1 MSETEAEVKAA
12 AAEEEETKSVDAE
25 PRRAVSWR
33 SAWEVVKETV
43 DGMEEYEVA
52 VRAAALAY
60 YGLFSL
66 FPLLLFL
73 VFIASALLQVGDAG
87 AQLEELLAR
96 FIPVPEV
103 LELVKGVIDQTV
115 ARRSSIGIISALA
128 LLWTASTLFA
138 NLEAS
143 LNVIWGAPRRVVYRR
158 RLLGVGAVLVL
169 GLLFLLAIL
178 LSTLQAVPLVTD
190 FIPFLDE
197 LDFGISLLLSV
208 LFFWLIY
215 RWLPNAHV
223 EPIPSLAGA
232 ALAGL
237 VWQASQFL
245 FRLYL
250 TSGLSNLGAVYGTL
264 ASLIGLVLWV
274 FLTGMI
280 LFIGGIFSAV
290 LQRKYWD

>member
-1 MSETEAEVKAA
+1 M
-12 AAEEEETKSVDAE
+12 
-25 PRRAVSWR
+25 
-33 SAWEVVKETV
+33 
-43 DGMEEYEVA
+43 
-52 VRAAALAY
+52 
-60 YGLFSL
+60 
-66 FPLLLFL
+66 
-73 VFIASALLQVGDAG
+73 
-87 AQLEELLAR
+87 
-96 FIPVPEV
+96 PEV
-103 LELVKGVIDQTV
+103 LELVEGVIDQTV

-158 RLLGVGAVLVL
+158 RLLGVAAVLVL

-190 FIPFLDE
+190 FVPFLDE

-215 RWLPNAHV
+215 RWLPNAHI
-223 EPIPSLAGA
+223 EPVPSLAGA

-280 LFIGGIFSAV
+280 LFVGAVFSAV

>member
-1 MSETEAEVKAA
+1 MSETEAELKAA
-12 AAEEEETKSVDAE
+12 AAEEEQTKSEDAE

-33 SAWEVVKETV
+33 SAWEVVKETA
-43 DGMEEYEVA
+43 DRMEEYEVP

-73 VFIASALLQVGDAG
+73 VFIGSELLQIGDAG
-87 AQLEELLAR
+87 AQLEELLVR
-96 FIPVPEV
+96 LIPVPAV
-103 LELVKGVIDQTV
+103 LELVEGVIDQTV
-115 ARRSSIGIISALA
+115 ARRSSIGLISALA

-143 LNVIWGAPRRVVYRR
+143 LNVIWSAPRRVVYRR
-158 RLLGVGAVLVL
+158 RLLGVAAVLVL

-223 EPIPSLAGA
+223 EPVPSLAGA

-264 ASLIGLVLWV
+264 ASLIGLILWA
-274 FLTGMI
+274 FMTGMI

-290 LQRKYWD
+290 LQRKYWG

>member
-1 MSETEAEVKAA
+1 MSKTEAEVKAA

-25 PRRAVSWR
+25 PRRAVPWR
-33 SAWEVVKETV
+33 SAWEVVRETV

-103 LELVKGVIDQTV
+103 LELVEGVIDQTV

-223 EPIPSLAGA
+223 EPVPSLAGA

-280 LFIGGIFSAV
+280 LFVGGIFSAV

>member
-1 MSETEAEVKAA
+1 MSESEAEVKAA
-12 AAEEEETKSVDAE
+12 AAEEDETDAK
-25 PRRAVSWR
+25 PQRAVPWR
-33 SAWEVVKETV
+33 SALEVVKETF
-43 DGMEEYEVA
+43 DGMEQYEVA

-103 LELVKGVIDQTV
+103 LDLVEGVIDQTV
-115 ARRSSIGIISALA
+115 ARRSSIGLISALA
-128 LLWTASTLFA
+128 LLWTASSLFA
-138 NLEAS
+138 NLETS
-143 LNVIWGAPRRVVYRR
+143 LNVIWSAPRRVVYRR
-158 RLLGVGAVLVL
+158 RLLGVAAVLVL
-169 GLLFLLAIL
+169 GLVFLLAIF
-178 LSTLQAVPLVTD
+178 LSTLQEIPLITE

-223 EPIPSLAGA
+223 APVPSLVGA
-232 ALAGL
+232 ALAAL

-245 FRLYL
+245 FRWYL

-264 ASLIGLVLWV
+264 ASLIGLILWA

>member
-1 MSETEAEVKAA
+1 MTSEAEKAPKESETADRSFRAA
-12 AAEEEETKSVDAE
+12 WQVI
-25 PRRAVSWR
+25 
-33 SAWEVVKETV
+33 KETV
-43 DGMEEYEVA
+43 NGMEEYEVP

-73 VFIASALLQVGDAG
+73 VFIATRLLQIGDAG

-96 FIPVPEV
+96 LIPVPEV
-103 LELVKGVIDQTV
+103 LDLVEGVIDQTV
-115 ARRSSIGIISALA
+115 ARRSSIGFISALA
-128 LLWTASTLFA
+128 LLWTASSLFA

-143 LNVIWGAPRRVVYRR
+143 LNVIWKAPRRVAYRR
-158 RLLGVGAVLVL
+158 RLLGVAAVLVL

-178 LSTLQAVPLVTD
+178 LSTVQAIPLITD

-223 EPIPSLAGA
+223 APVPSLAGA
-232 ALAGL
+232 ALAGV

-264 ASLIGLVLWV
+264 ASLIGLILWA

>member
-1 MSETEAEVKAA
+1 MSETESEVKAA
-12 AAEEEETKSVDAE
+12 AVEDEQTKSVDAE
-25 PRRAVSWR
+25 ARRAVPWR

-43 DGMEEYEVA
+43 DGMEEYEVP

-73 VFIASALLQVGDAG
+73 VFIGSELLQVGDAG
-87 AQLEELLAR
+87 TQLEELLAR

-103 LELVKGVIDQTV
+103 LELVEGVIDQTV
-115 ARRSSIGIISALA
+115 ARRSSIGLISALA
-128 LLWTASTLFA
+128 LLWTASSLFA
-138 NLEAS
+138 NLETS
-143 LNVIWGAPRRVVYRR
+143 LNVIWNAPRRVAYRR
-158 RLLGVGAVLVL
+158 RLLGVAAVLVL
-169 GLLFLLAIL
+169 GLLFLLAII
-178 LSTLQAVPLVTD
+178 LSTLQAVPLIAE

-223 EPIPSLAGA
+223 APIPSLAGA

-237 VWQASQFL
+237 VWQASQSL

-264 ASLIGLVLWV
+264 ASLIGLILWA

>member
-25 PRRAVSWR
+25 PRRAVPWR
-33 SAWEVVKETV
+33 SAWEVVRETV

-103 LELVKGVIDQTV
+103 LELVEGVIDQTV
-115 ARRSSIGIISALA
+115 ARRSSIGIVSALA

-190 FIPFLDE
+190 FIPFLEE

-280 LFIGGIFSAV
+280 LFVGGIFSAV

>member
-12 AAEEEETKSVDAE
+12 AAEEEEAKSVDAE
-25 PRRAVSWR
+25 PRRAVPWR
-33 SAWEVVKETV
+33 SAWEVVRETV

-103 LELVKGVIDQTV
+103 LELVEGVIDQTV
-115 ARRSSIGIISALA
+115 ARRSSIGIVSALA

-190 FIPFLDE
+190 FIPFMDE

-280 LFIGGIFSAV
+280 LFVGGIFSAV

>member
-1 MSETEAEVKAA
+1 MSETESELKAA
-12 AAEEEETKSVDAE
+12 AAEEEQTKSVDAE
-25 PRRAVSWR
+25 APRAVPWR

-43 DGMEEYEVA
+43 GGMEEYEVA

-73 VFIASALLQVGDAG
+73 VFIASELLQIGDAG

-103 LELVKGVIDQTV
+103 LELVEGVIDQTV

-190 FIPFLDE
+190 FIPFMDE

-280 LFIGGIFSAV
+280 LFVGGIFSAV

>member
-1 MSETEAEVKAA
+1 MTPEAEKAQKESETA
-12 AAEEEETKSVDAE
+12 D
-25 PRRAVSWR
+25 R
-33 SAWEVVKETV
+33 SFRGVWEVVKETV
-43 DGMEEYEVA
+43 DGMEKYEVP

-73 VFIASALLQVGDAG
+73 VFVGSELLQIADAG
-87 AQLEELLAR
+87 AQLEQLLAR

-103 LELVKGVIDQTV
+103 LELLEGVIDQTV
-115 ARRSSIGIISALA
+115 ARRSSIGLISALA
-128 LLWTASTLFA
+128 LLWTASSLFA

-143 LNVIWGAPRRVVYRR
+143 LNVIWRTPRRVVYRR
-158 RLLGVGAVLVL
+158 RLLGVAAVLVL

-178 LSTLQAVPLVTD
+178 LSTLQAIPLITE
-190 FIPFLDE
+190 FIPYLDE
-197 LDFGISLLLSV
+197 LDFGISLLVST

-223 EPIPSLAGA
+223 APVPSLAGA

-237 VWQASQFL
+237 AWQASQFL
-245 FRLYL
+245 FRWYL

-264 ASLIGLVLWV
+264 ASLIGLILWA

>member
-25 PRRAVSWR
+25 PRRAVPWR
-33 SAWEVVKETV
+33 SAWEVVRETV

-103 LELVKGVIDQTV
+103 LELVEGVIDQTV

-190 FIPFLDE
+190 FIPFMDE

-280 LFIGGIFSAV
+280 LFVGGIFSAV

>member
-25 PRRAVSWR
+25 PRRAVPWR

-73 VFIASALLQVGDAG
+73 VFIASALLQVVDAG
-87 AQLEELLAR
+87 AQLVELLAR

-103 LELVKGVIDQTV
+103 LELVEGVIDQTV

-190 FIPFLDE
+190 FIPFMDE
-197 LDFGISLLLSV
+197 LDFGVSLLLSV

-280 LFIGGIFSAV
+280 LFVGGIFSAEFG
-290 LQRKYWD
+290 

>member
-12 AAEEEETKSVDAE
+12 AAEEEETKSIDAE
-25 PRRAVSWR
+25 PRRAVPWR
-33 SAWEVVKETV
+33 SAWEVVRETV

-103 LELVKGVIDQTV
+103 LELVEGVIDQTV
-115 ARRSSIGIISALA
+115 ARRSSIGIVSALA

-190 FIPFLDE
+190 FIPFMDE

-280 LFIGGIFSAV
+280 LFVGGIFSAV